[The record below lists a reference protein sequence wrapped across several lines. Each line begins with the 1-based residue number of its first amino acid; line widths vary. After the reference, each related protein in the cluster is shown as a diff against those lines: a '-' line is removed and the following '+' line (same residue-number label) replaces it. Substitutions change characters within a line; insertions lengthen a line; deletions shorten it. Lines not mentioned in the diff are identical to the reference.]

1 MVPYHVPQACLVRGG
16 GIAGV
21 WQLAGVSAA
30 PPTLGVAPPPAVE
43 ALNPAVALAG
53 GGGVELELAGEG
65 LHEGDVRLLARAGSA
80 YVPVQVMTAR
90 LFLFESL
97 SLRLCQ
103 GGA

>member
-1 MVPYHVPQACLVRGG
+1 MRGG

-43 ALNPAVALAG
+43 ALNPAATLAG
-53 GGGVELELAGEG
+53 GGGAEFELAGEG

-80 YVPVQVMTAR
+80 YVPVQVMTFR
-90 LFLFESL
+90 V
-97 SLRLCQ
+97 
-103 GGA
+103 